1 MSDNPNKLAFKGI
14 PAPWSVRTEIHFGAV
29 ECRIYGHGN
38 VHLAIVQSNVMN
50 KEVIKANAHMASA
63 SPEAVEFI
71 ADWIYGIDHGTL
83 NHEETEKL
91 YARAEDILKKAYNF

>member
-1 MSDNPNKLAFKGI
+1 MSDNPNKLAWKGK
-14 PAPWSVRTEIHFGAV
+14 PGPWCATKRSPTGKDFILVSHGGFIVAV
-29 ECRIYGHGN
+29 FDNPIMSPEMI
-38 VHLAIVQSNVMN
+38 
-50 KEVIKANAHMASA
+50 EANAHVISA
-63 SPEAVEFI
+63 SLEAVEFI